1 MTYSPSERPTRPTP
15 EEMQEM
21 RELDEV
27 ALRLHQEIDRLREA
41 DEETETDTDDDTR
54 RPLTGRERS
63 AAWRARQKAERGTD
77 FTRDESAARRARR
90 LHR

>member
-1 MTYSPSERPTRPTP
+1 MTYSPSERPPS
-15 EEMQEM
+15 EMRE

-27 ALRLHQEIDRLREA
+27 ALRLRQEIDRIREE
-41 DEETETDTDDDTR
+41 DEETDTDDDTR
-54 RPLTGRERS
+54 RPLTGREKS
-63 AAWRARQKAERGTD
+63 AAWRARQKAARGTD